1 MAASPFNKNP
11 RTKHITNDGNAIRAA
26 GNVLPVLMVKTHFGT
41 GAICKPSHSF
51 FENII
56 GHIENS
62 FSELSDIRRRWHLS
76 HRFAV
81 ITARQCGSGYKKT
94 TDESPLENICHMA
107 WARGG
112 SNTLTQLFS
121 CLSWT

>member
-1 MAASPFNKNP
+1 MTAAPLNKNP
-11 RTKHITNDGNAIRAA
+11 RTKHITNDGNAIRAT
-26 GNVLPVLMVKTHFGT
+26 GDVLSVLMVKTHFRT
-41 GAICKPSHSF
+41 GAIYKPSHSF

-56 GHIENS
+56 GHMKNS
-62 FSELSDIRRRWHLS
+62 FSELSDIRRRWLRH

-81 ITARQCGSGYKKT
+81 ITAHQCGSGYKKT

-112 SNTLTQLFS
+112 SNTLTEIFS
-121 CLSWT
+121 CLSWS